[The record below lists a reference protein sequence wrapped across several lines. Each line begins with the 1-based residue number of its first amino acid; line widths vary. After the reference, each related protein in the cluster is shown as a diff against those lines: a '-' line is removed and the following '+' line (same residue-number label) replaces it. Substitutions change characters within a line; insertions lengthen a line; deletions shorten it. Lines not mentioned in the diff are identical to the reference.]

1 MSRGEGFGGGGD
13 GGVGFPVETEGKR
26 VGVGRVGGVRAGTDK
41 GTGKSMCTCLSKLR
55 NGKQLQ
61 AQKEE
66 IINLTQKRLKR
77 DFSLFLQRD
86 SKETQKWLFE
96 LKKSLLSLFG
106 GQKVTF

>member
-1 MSRGEGFGGGGD
+1 MDSAKNSLINSANIKALAVKLYVAPGVSRNHGCG
-13 GGVGFPVETEGKR
+13 
-26 VGVGRVGGVRAGTDK
+26 
-41 GTGKSMCTCLSKLR
+41 